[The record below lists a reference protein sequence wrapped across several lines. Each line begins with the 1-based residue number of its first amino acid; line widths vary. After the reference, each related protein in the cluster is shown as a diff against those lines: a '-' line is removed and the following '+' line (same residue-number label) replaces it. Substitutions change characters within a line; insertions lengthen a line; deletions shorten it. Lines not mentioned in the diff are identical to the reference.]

1 MLITV
6 KERTKE
12 IGIRKALGAPP
23 RSIVGAI
30 MQESIFIT
38 TAAGYLGLVAGV
50 GLLSL
55 VASAVPDNEFFGQ
68 PQIDFCGRDLRQP
81 HPDRRRGD
89 GGVLPGLRRGQDQ
102 PGRGDAGH
110 LMFDVDSFHE
120 IATSLARHKLRTALT
135 AVGVIFGLLIFMAMV
150 AFGVALHDG
159 INRKMTGFAAN
170 AVFLWGQR
178 TSEPYAGFAP
188 NRQIVFTNDDIEP
201 LRKLDGVEHVAP
213 RHQLGG
219 FRAGNLVRRG
229 SKVGSYQIGGDY
241 PAFQYISLPLIRAGR
256 FINELDITERRKV
269 AVIGEAV
276 AGELFPPGAD
286 PIGQAIEIRGIHF
299 VVVGVF
305 GTKATGQQGD
315 QQVRSIHIPFSTF
328 QQAFNMG
335 NRVAWFALTGQRGV
349 DAKDLEER
357 VYALLRERHN
367 IAPTDQVAIR
377 GWNAGAQFAKTEK
390 MFAAINIVLGI
401 FGLLSLLAGSI
412 GVSNIMLISVRERT
426 KEIGVRKALG
436 ARPVQVV
443 AMVVAESVMLTLV
456 AGFLALAL
464 GTAGIAYLAERV
476 AALGPD
482 FALGPPRVS
491 FNFAVFASAT
501 LVVVGALAGLIP
513 AIRAAAISPVEAL
526 RDE

>member
-1 MLITV
+1 
-6 KERTKE
+6 
-12 IGIRKALGAPP
+12 
-23 RSIVGAI
+23 
-30 MQESIFIT
+30 
-38 TAAGYLGLVAGV
+38 
-50 GLLSL
+50 
-55 VASAVPDNEFFGQ
+55 
-68 PQIDFCGRDLRQP
+68 
-81 HPDRRRGD
+81 
-89 GGVLPGLRRGQDQ
+89 
-102 PGRGDAGH
+102 
-110 LMFDVDSFHE
+110 
-120 IATSLARHKLRTALT
+120 
-135 AVGVIFGLLIFMAMV
+135 
-150 AFGVALHDG
+150 
-159 INRKMTGFAAN
+159 
-170 AVFLWGQR
+170 
-178 TSEPYAGFAP
+178 
-188 NRQIVFTNDDIEP
+188 
-201 LRKLDGVEHVAP
+201 
-213 RHQLGG
+213 
-219 FRAGNLVRRG
+219 
-229 SKVGSYQIGGDY
+229 
-241 PAFQYISLPLIRAGR
+241 
-256 FINELDITERRKV
+256 
-269 AVIGEAV
+269 VIGEAV